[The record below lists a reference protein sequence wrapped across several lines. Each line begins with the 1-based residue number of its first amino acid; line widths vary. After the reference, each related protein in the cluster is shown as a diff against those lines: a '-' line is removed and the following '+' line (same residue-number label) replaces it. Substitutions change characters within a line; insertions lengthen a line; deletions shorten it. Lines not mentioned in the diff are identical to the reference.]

1 MSHTLRMIPD
11 AGCIEPFH
19 IQRKQKPE
27 GRILFTSGI
36 KSHNC
41 TLRLSEKLNS
51 TCKSKFHTE
60 D

>member
-41 TLRLSEKLNS
+41 TLLCIQMYTISDNVV
-51 TCKSKFHTE
+51 F
-60 D
+60 